1 MQFVSQ
7 LGTHTIGQEDSNR
20 DKVHDRTLE
29 VNSMMGTRKIQLP
42 KHKKTSP
49 DIPAPTSV
57 RDEDEQIQRAIAA
70 SMGSSWGPSTAE
82 TKEHLA
88 DEGYDGRMEAPLL
101 ASKRVD
107 EKEGFFC

>member
-7 LGTHTIGQEDSNR
+7 FGTHTIGQEASNK
-20 DKVHDRTLE
+20 DKGKDRTVE
-29 VNSMMGTRKIQLP
+29 VTSMMGTRKIQLP
-42 KHKKTSP
+42 SHKKTP

-70 SMGSSWGPSTAE
+70 SMGAAWGPSTAE

-107 EKEGFFC
+107 AKEGFFC